1 MTTDPSR
8 LNPPEFT
15 EPADGSSPGADL
27 ADSEASCESADP
39 KGTVKRG
46 QLRRTNRQ
54 GTETKELICEA
65 AKTILREEGGEHL
78 TFDRIARVADMSKGT
93 LMYHYG
99 SKNALM
105 EELMERY
112 RDRLAKRLSLG
123 MIEAEMIE
131 SKVKDPMVAGF
142 FEWYRTFHEEDASN
156 TAYGLSILALSVK
169 NDRMLKVLQDW
180 YEELFDGLR
189 DSKAGVDG
197 LIAVLALEGLF
208 FLRHFRMDMIGD
220 EEVRA
225 ALAVMERRCA
235 GEDVPSAL
243 PIREAAQDAAEVVA
257 EQATSV
263 PAPEREA

>member
-1 MTTDPSR
+1 
-8 LNPPEFT
+8 
-15 EPADGSSPGADL
+15 
-27 ADSEASCESADP
+27 
-39 KGTVKRG
+39 
-46 QLRRTNRQ
+46 
-54 GTETKELICEA
+54 
-65 AKTILREEGGEHL
+65 
-78 TFDRIARVADMSKGT
+78 MSKGT

-131 SKVKDPMVAGF
+131 SKVKDP
-142 FEWYRTFHEEDASN
+142 
-156 TAYGLSILALSVK
+156 ILALSVK

-235 GEDVPSAL
+235 GEDVPSGL
-243 PIREAAQDAAEVVA
+243 SIREALEK
-257 EQATSV
+257 
-263 PAPEREA
+263 APE

>member
-1 MTTDPSR
+1 MTTDPSH
-8 LNPPEFT
+8 LNPPEFPGT
-15 EPADGSSPGADL
+15 FEPADA
-27 ADSEASCESADP
+27 ADP
-39 KGTVKRG
+39 ADPSELSEQKGTVKRG

-131 SKVKDPMVAGF
+131 SKVKDPTVAGF

-243 PIREAAQDAAEVVA
+243 PIREAAQDAAEVDA